1 MESSPL
7 ILAHDH
13 ARAASV
19 ATQSSDTT
27 VAINEHALAAGEFA
41 RAAAGTG
48 SAEALRTLRLLEQ
61 HHQRLSELLR
71 YPSENPPATAT
82 ATATTTTTTAIDS
95 AETEV
100 PPVSEKPLST
110 SAALAELRA
119 SKSDLGLAPG
129 PSPSPRSSSPLRNP
143 PSLSHPRRLPPRDLS
158 SSIASNLAS
167 ARGIRANYARQPLSP
182 SVSTQQAAGG
192 LEALPRRDG
201 KRSKV
206 PATIP
211 EISQPSW
218 VPPAVVGSKK
228 SDSQVSAVV
237 AEVPTASDEGFSRFY
252 NTFESFLS
260 KLSAPLAFAGLPL
273 ISEEGQAPPPEPIK
287 GKQRPQ
293 SNDRSSSDPDITK
306 YISRA
311 ALRASAR
318 DGQSGN
324 DSFYVVPTGGGTIPY
339 AAIVSYERKEKRR
352 MAASIH
358 SENAD
363 LFADPNDD
371 DDFVDARETPMPAS
385 PSASRR
391 SFARKLSSR
400 EVEHKVEELDTENKS
415 LKDCIDKLSKRLHA
429 FEMSAQ
435 QNSMAL
441 QESIRLT
448 QNMSPA
454 RELPGRGDE
463 GLKRRMLE
471 LEEHVSFGRR
481 EIERL
486 GRENEKL
493 KSVLV
498 RYRER
503 WETLKEGAKTRR
515 DGTASKDAGSKGVPK
530 KDGDPAAGR
539 FVAG

>member
-41 RAAAGTG
+41 RAASGTG

-71 YPSENPPATAT
+71 YPSENPP
-82 ATATTTTTTAIDS
+82 TTA
-95 AETEV
+95 ATKPEV
-100 PPVSEKPLST
+100 QAVSEKSLST
-110 SAALAELRA
+110 SAAVAELRA
-119 SKSDLGLAPG
+119 SKSDLG
-129 PSPSPRSSSPLRNP
+129 PRSSSPLRNP
-143 PSLSHPRRLPPRDLS
+143 PSLQHPRRLPPRDLS

-167 ARGIRANYARQPLSP
+167 ARGIRANYTRQPLSP

-206 PATIP
+206 PASIP
-211 EISQPSW
+211 EHSQPSW
-218 VPPAVVGSKK
+218 VPPAVINTKK
-228 SDSQVSAVV
+228 VETPTAV
-237 AEVPTASDEGFSRFY
+237 AEASTSNDEGFSRFY
-252 NTFESFLS
+252 NTFENILS

-273 ISEEGQAPPPEPIK
+273 ISEEGQAQAPAEIAK
-287 GKQRPQ
+287 GVKQRPK
-293 SNDRSSSDPDITK
+293 SRERTGSDPDLTK
-306 YISRA
+306 FISRA

-339 AAIVSYERKEKRR
+339 AAIVSYEQKEKRR
-352 MAASIH
+352 MAASMH

-363 LFADPNDD
+363 LFADPNEE
-371 DDFVDARETPMPAS
+371 DDFVDARETPMPVS
-385 PSASRR
+385 PTTSKR
-391 SFARKLSSR
+391 SFGRKLSTR
-400 EVEHKVEELDTENKS
+400 EVENKVEELDMENKS

-448 QNMSPA
+448 RNMSPA
-454 RELPGRGDE
+454 RDVSSRGGDE
-463 GLKRRMLE
+463 GLKRRVLE
-471 LEEHVSFGRR
+471 LEQHLALGSK
-481 EIERL
+481 EIDRL
-486 GRENEKL
+486 GKENDKL
-493 KSVLV
+493 KSVV
-498 RYRER
+498 ARYRDR
-503 WETLKEGAKTRR
+503 WEKLKEGAKTRR
-515 DGTASKDAGSKGVPK
+515 DGGAGKESPK
-530 KDGDPAAGR
+530 EGQGRKESDPGMGR
-539 FVAG
+539 FMAG